1 MNYFDKRV
9 AVLKDEAALLE
20 VYSPE
25 RIEHRDGQ
33 KQQLASCL
41 RPVTLNRRPRN
52 AFLYGPCG
60 TGKTLV
66 AQYLL
71 KELEQHTSKARGAYV
86 NCWKRNTTHAALV
99 EILNQLDIYTNYR
112 QAVTDLL
119 KYLEKES
126 ERKQVIVCLDEV
138 DALDSMELLY
148 DLSRSGIG
156 VVAVSNDPYV
166 LVDLDTRIKSSL
178 SVESIEFPA
187 YDVDAVYEILQQR
200 KPYAFL
206 PGAAPERALKL
217 AARLSAG
224 DARIALETVRRA
236 ALMAE
241 DDEREALNI
250 DDVKKAFT
258 GGTKNLRKTEALKRL
273 NEHEKTIYLLLEE
286 KKELSTKDLW
296 DEYNKRVKDPAS
308 QRSYRNYCNHLV
320 RLGLV
325 EASGKLTGRKYRFM
339 V

>member
-1 MNYFDKRV
+1 MSYFDKRV
-9 AVLKDEAALLE
+9 AVIKDEAALLE

-33 KQQLASCL
+33 KQQLAACL

-52 AFLYGPCG
+52 AFIYGPCG

-66 AQYLL
+66 ANYML
-71 KELEQHTSKARGAYV
+71 KELEQHSSKVRGAYV

-119 KYLEKES
+119 RYLEKES
-126 ERKQVIVCLDEV
+126 ARKQVIVCLDEI
-138 DALDSMELLY
+138 DALDSAELLY

-156 VVAVSNDPYV
+156 VVAVSNDAYALMDIDP
-166 LVDLDTRIKSSL
+166 RIKSSL
-178 SVESIEFPA
+178 SVENIEFPM
-187 YDVDAVYEILQQR
+187 YSVEEVFEILQQR

-206 PGAAPERALKL
+206 PGSAPERALKL
-217 AARLSAG
+217 AARLSGG

-236 ALMAE
+236 ALLAE
-241 DDEREALNI
+241 DEEREAFNV
-250 DDVKKAFT
+250 DDVKKAYT
-258 GGTKNLRKTEALKRL
+258 GGTKNFRKTEALKRL
-273 NEHEKTIYLLLEE
+273 NEHEKAIYLALDGNDGLGT
-286 KKELSTKDLW
+286 KELW
-296 DEYNKRVKDPAS
+296 DEYNKKVKDPAS

-325 EASGKLTGRKYRFM
+325 EASGNLTGRRYRM

>member
-1 MNYFDKRV
+1 MSYFDKRV
-9 AVLKDEAALLE
+9 AVIRDEAALLDA
-20 VYSPE
+20 YAPD

-33 KQQLASCL
+33 KQQLAACL

-52 AFLYGPCG
+52 AFIYGPCG

-66 AQYLL
+66 ANYML

-119 KYLEKES
+119 RYLEKES
-126 ERKQVIVCLDEV
+126 ARKQVLVCLDEI

-156 VVAVSNDPYV
+156 VVAVSNDAYA
-166 LVDLDTRIKSSL
+166 LMDIDQRIKSSL
-178 SVESIEFPA
+178 SVENIEFPM
-187 YDVDAVYEILQQR
+187 YTVEEVFDILQQR
-200 KPYAFL
+200 KQYAFV
-206 PGAAPERALKL
+206 PGSAPERALKL
-217 AARLSAG
+217 AARLSGG

-241 DDEREALNI
+241 DEEREAFNVE
-250 DDVKKAFT
+250 DVKKAYT
-258 GGTKNLRKTEALKRL
+258 GGTKNFRKTEALKRL
-273 NEHEKTIYLLLEE
+273 NEHEKAIYLVLDE
-286 KKELSTKDLW
+286 KGELSTKKLW
-296 DEYNKRVKDPAS
+296 EEYNKRIKDPAS
-308 QRSYRNYCNHLV
+308 QRSYRNYCGHLV

-325 EASGKLTGRKYRFM
+325 DASGNLTGRKYKM